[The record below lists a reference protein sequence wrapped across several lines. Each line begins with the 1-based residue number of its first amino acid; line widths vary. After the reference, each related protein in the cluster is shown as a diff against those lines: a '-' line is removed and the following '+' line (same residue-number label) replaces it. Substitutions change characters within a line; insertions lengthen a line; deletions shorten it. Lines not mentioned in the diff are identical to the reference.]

1 MWGDNTRRRK
11 EVSVLSPDQ
20 QLVAQKPV
28 HAWLRTVRV
37 AFVPGPLTPLLEQV
51 IEGLVAAFQ
60 RLGHLVQE
68 VPDETT
74 DAVFTTAPF
83 GKPIHWRDAL
93 LFNLRRR
100 FNLPHTPTFYTI
112 MHTTPDELAKWLD
125 YFEQALKK
133 EPPDPAD
140 FTFPGLAPEAY
151 RTLIEQGKRG
161 GPILALE
168 RVLQAQAKSIR
179 ILLVVGHDTP
189 DYAFHFDLVGA
200 YPRSTTANGLDAFYE
215 DIVLRTVTTL
225 STGEVTDHE
234 VVEPPIPRDVWQR
247 LTAPEAMCR
256 AARELGKR
264 NFFTRMVRIEELVHV
279 PVVAGVVASQYSEG
293 CFATWEPELEALI
306 ATVTGSS
313 RPIEKAEITENELA
327 VIVGV
332 RPDGRGAL
340 VRHVE
345 GKRND
350 PPSSE
355 AVELMDMDS
364 LLPRV
369 RVEIEGRTY
378 EVPVVRSKLH
388 GHRGI
393 AAYDPSRVEFVPL
406 DPPYYHYLVS
416 CATEAQAQ
424 GVKGAF
430 ARSQALRN
438 PEDPRQVVFTVLP
451 GHGVVMVEK
460 WVPGK
465 APFQLLWEYMDEGAL
480 VVDSHVPQGPMWYEP
495 EGDRMVLRE
504 AEV

>member
-1 MWGDNTRRRK
+1 MAA
-11 EVSVLSPDQ
+11 E
-20 QLVAQKPV
+20 QLVVQKPL

-37 AFVPGPLTPLLEQV
+37 AFVPGPLTPLLDGV
-51 IEGLVAAFQ
+51 IAGLRAAFQ
-60 RLGHLVQE
+60 RLGHTVQE
-68 VPDETT
+68 VPDATT

-83 GKPIHWRDAL
+83 GEPVHWRRAL
-93 LFNLRRR
+93 LFNLRRQ
-100 FNLPHTPTFYTI
+100 FGLSHTPTFYTI
-112 MHTTPDELAKWLD
+112 MHVTPDELNVWLKRL
-125 YFEQALKK
+125 EQALAK
-133 EPPDPAD
+133 EPPNPAD
-140 FTFPGLAPEAY
+140 FAFPGLAPEAY
-151 RTLIEQGKRG
+151 RTLIEQGRRG
-161 GPILALE
+161 GPILALQ
-168 RVLQAQAKSIR
+168 RVIQAQAKSIR
-179 ILLVVGHDTP
+179 ILLVVGTETP
-189 DYAFHFDLVGA
+189 EYAFHFDLVGA
-200 YPRSTTANGLDAFYE
+200 HPRSTTSNGLEAFYE
-215 DIVLRTVTTL
+215 DIALRIVTTL
-225 STGEVTDHE
+225 STGEVTEHQ
-234 VVEPPIPRDVWQR
+234 VVEPPIPYEVWKR
-247 LTAPEAMCR
+247 LAAPPAMCR
-256 AARELGKR
+256 AAREFGKR

-332 RPDGRGAL
+332 RPDGRGAV

-355 AVELMDMDS
+355 AVELMDMDR

-369 RVEIEGRTY
+369 RVEMGGHEY

-393 AAYDPSRVEFVPL
+393 AAYDPARVEFVPL

-416 CATEAQAQ
+416 CATEAQAV

-430 ARSQALRN
+430 ARSEALRN
-438 PEDPRQVVFTVLP
+438 PDDPRQVVFTVLP

-465 APFQLLWEYMDEGAL
+465 EPFQVLWEYMDRGLL
-480 VVDSHVPQGPMWYEP
+480 VVDSHVPQGPMWYEL
-495 EGDRMVLRE
+495 EGDRMVLCE
-504 AEV
+504 AEE